1 MQNNSTQI
9 KTTLLS
15 LIESMSN
22 HVGDFVRNPGKDFT
36 RNRSLDFQT
45 TIRFILSLGANT
57 LSDELIRFFSLENI
71 PTASAFVQQ
80 RDKILP
86 ETFLSLLKAFNHSIQ
101 PEVKLFHGYRLLAID
116 GTGLS
121 LPYNHKEQEY
131 IRKNEHCNSMH
142 LNTIYDLCSR
152 FFLDASISPGNKTE
166 EVSSAVSFVQ
176 HTSERFPA
184 IFIADRGYEN
194 YNLFAHIEERLFDY
208 VIRIK
213 DISGKSIISAI
224 DYPNTPEFD
233 ITRNLVITRHSTGP
247 AAVNPKVYKYFTKAA
262 RFDFIPDSAASDYD
276 ITIRFVRFQLPDGS
290 FTVLATSLSEE
301 LFPVSLLKEIY
312 HMRWGIETAYRET
325 KKVLGLEVFH
335 SKKAASVSQE
345 VYARLIMYN
354 FCMFICSSLSP
365 QQNNRKHPIQIN
377 YTQAIKICLH
387 FFRLPVT
394 ISPPDIEAL
403 ILRYLLPVRCDRSFP
418 RKALSKS
425 VVSFNYRLS

>member
-71 PTASAFVQQ
+71 PTASVFVQQ
-80 RDKILP
+80 KDKILP
-86 ETFLSLLKAFNHSIQ
+86 ETFLSFFLSLLKAFNHSIQ
-101 PEVKLFHGYRLLAID
+101 PEIKLFHGYRLLAID

-121 LPYNHKEQEY
+121 LPYNHKEQKY

-166 EVSSAVSFVQ
+166 EVSSAISFVQ
-176 HTSERFPA
+176 HTSEQFPA

-208 VIRIK
+208 IR
-213 DISGKSIISAI
+213 
-224 DYPNTPEFD
+224 YF
-233 ITRNLVITRHSTGP
+233 RQ
-247 AAVNPKVYKYFTKAA
+247 KY
-262 RFDFIPDSAASDYD
+262 Y
-276 ITIRFVRFQLPDGS
+276 
-290 FTVLATSLSEE
+290 LS
-301 LFPVSLLKEIY
+301 
-312 HMRWGIETAYRET
+312 H
-325 KKVLGLEVFH
+325 
-335 SKKAASVSQE
+335 
-345 VYARLIMYN
+345 
-354 FCMFICSSLSP
+354 
-365 QQNNRKHPIQIN
+365 
-377 YTQAIKICLH
+377 
-387 FFRLPVT
+387 
-394 ISPPDIEAL
+394 
-403 ILRYLLPVRCDRSFP
+403 
-418 RKALSKS
+418 
-425 VVSFNYRLS
+425 

>member
-247 AAVNPKVYKYFTKAA
+247 AVVNPKVYKYFTKAA

-312 HMRWGIETAYRET
+312 HMRWGIETAYREA